1 MVKIR
6 TFLNHFVCNTPFNCN
21 YNGSIVNAVGAGMK
35 EIQNKLFSIY
45 PNPSNENITIQL
57 NPNTN
62 GPVNITV
69 FNSIGQEVISVAQ
82 MMSGKQVFNVRDL
95 PKGIYHVLVND
106 AKNSDTLT
114 FVKQ

>member
-1 MVKIR
+1 V
-6 TFLNHFVCNTPFNCN
+6 
-21 YNGSIVNAVGAGMK
+21 

-45 PNPSNENITIQL
+45 PNPSSDNITIQV
-57 NPNTN
+57 NPKSN

-69 FNSIGQEVISVAQ
+69 FNSIGQEVISSSQ
-82 MMSGKQVFNVRDL
+82 MISGKQIFNVREL